1 MKTYTEKE
9 LSLILKQH
17 EMWLINRSS
26 GKRADLSD
34 ANLSGANLSDTNLRY
49 ANLSNA
55 DLRYADL
62 SGANLSDANLR
73 YADLRYANL
82 SNADLRYA
90 DLSGAN
96 LSDANL
102 RYADLSGANL
112 SDANLKYA
120 NLSDADLRYANLRY
134 ADLRYADLSNIKV
147 NECTSHYA
155 LQCPETGSFDA
166 WKKCTSNV
174 LVKLRIPSS
183 AKRSSGTSRKCRCS
197 KAKVLEVIGADVGIS
212 NYNSNF
218 TYKKGETVEVKD
230 FDKNRWNECSSG
242 IHFFLTKAEAESY

>member
-73 YADLRYANL
+73 Y
-82 SNADLRYA
+82 
-90 DLSGAN
+90 
-96 LSDANL
+96 
-102 RYADLSGANL
+102 
-112 SDANLKYA
+112 
-120 NLSDADLRYANLRY
+120 ADLRYANLRY